1 MAAISTTTALNKAT
15 VAGRGRV
22 LHFFERFQAMKQLTV
37 LAALIG
43 IAGSTLLAGGNGSGK
58 GTYLEARTAEVFVGG
73 CVMNAEA
80 GTSGRQ
86 AVLAWKVV
94 KGTFNGVSIDNLA
107 VVAAINGNQNL
118 SITEIGGGRAT
129 TKSAVYV
136 DQRATQV
143 QQIALVAMANE
154 LSRGLVGTVV
164 KVTPTAIQFAD
175 TKDAVSVRAGDA
187 VLDVT
192 KKIDHDAS
200 CGAMQWFHPLS
211 SMSNSTL
218 GTADQHS
225 FMGTALG
232 TKWSDPHKKSAFFG
246 SFSY

>member
-1 MAAISTTTALNKAT
+1 
-15 VAGRGRV
+15 
-22 LHFFERFQAMKQLTV
+22 MKQTTI

-43 IAGSTLLAGGNGSGK
+43 LAGSTLLAGGNGSGK

-86 AVLAWKVV
+86 AVLAWKVD
-94 KGTFNGVSIDNLA
+94 KGTFNGVSIDNLS
-107 VVAAINGNQNL
+107 VVAAINGDQNL
-118 SITEIGGGRAT
+118 GIKEIGGGKAT

-136 DQRATQV
+136 DQRATQL
-143 QQIALVAMANE
+143 QQVALIAMANE
-154 LSRGLVGTVV
+154 LSHGLVGTVV
-164 KVTPTAIQFAD
+164 KVTPTAIQFSD
-175 TKDAVSVRAGDA
+175 TKDAINVSTGDA
-187 VLDVT
+187 VLQVA
-192 KKIDHDAS
+192 KKVDHDAS

-211 SMSNSTL
+211 SMSSSAL

-225 FMGTALG
+225 FTGTALG